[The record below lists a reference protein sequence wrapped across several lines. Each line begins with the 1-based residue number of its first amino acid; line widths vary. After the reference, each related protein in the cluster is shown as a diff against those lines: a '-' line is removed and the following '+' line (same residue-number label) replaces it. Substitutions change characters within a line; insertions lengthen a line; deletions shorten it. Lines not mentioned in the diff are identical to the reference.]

1 MLTNNYSLKIIKNMF
16 LEIVTP
22 EAILFS
28 SEVDSLSAP
37 GINGE
42 FQLLNNH
49 APVVS
54 ILKEGIVKIYVHTQE
69 QIELNNLNALL
80 VVDATDDKILTLEI
94 KSGTLELN
102 DNKAIILAD

>member
-1 MLTNNYSLKIIKNMF
+1 MF
-16 LEIVTP
+16 LEILTP

-28 SEVDSLSAP
+28 SEVDSISVP

-42 FQLLNNH
+42 FQMLNNH

-54 ILKEGIVKIYVHTQE
+54 VLKAGEVKIQASNYTIKEKYQ
-69 QIELNNLNALL
+69 NKFSKS
-80 VVDATDDKILTLEI
+80 TDGKLSLTI
-94 KSGTLELN
+94 NSGTLELN

>member
-1 MLTNNYSLKIIKNMF
+1 MY

-28 SEVDSLSAP
+28 SEIDSMSVP
-37 GINGE
+37 GVNGE
-42 FQLLNNH
+42 FQMLNNH

-54 ILKEGIVKIYVHTQE
+54 NLREGTIKIHIHNQTNL
-69 QIELNNLNALL
+69 ELDDLSGKL
-80 VVDATDDKILTLEI
+80 VPDSADDKILTLLI
-94 KSGTLELN
+94 NSGTLELN

>member
-1 MLTNNYSLKIIKNMF
+1 MF

-28 SEVDSLSAP
+28 SEIHSVLVP

-42 FQLLNNH
+42 FQMLNNH

-54 ILKEGIVKIYVHTQE
+54 VLKDG
-69 QIELNNLNALL
+69 
-80 VVDATDDKILTLEI
+80 EI
-94 KSGTLELN
+94 KIEASNFNIDAKFEDKFAKDADGKMSFSINSGTLELN
-102 DNKAIILAD
+102 DNKVIILAD

>member
-1 MLTNNYSLKIIKNMF
+1 MF

-28 SEVDSLSAP
+28 SEVTSVAAP

-42 FQLLNNH
+42 FQMLNNH

-54 ILKEGIVKIYVHTQE
+54 ILSKGTVKI
-69 QIELNNLNALL
+69 LADNNA
-80 VVDATDDKILTLEI
+80 VDDKYADKFTKSSDGRLAFEI
-94 KSGTLELN
+94 NSGTLEMK
-102 DNKAIILAD
+102 DNKVIILAD

>member
-1 MLTNNYSLKIIKNMF
+1 MY

-42 FQLLNNH
+42 FQMMNNH
-49 APVVS
+49 APIVS
-54 ILKEGIVKIYVHTQE
+54 ILKEGTVKIHVHTQE
-69 QIELNNLNALL
+69 HLEFNELSGHFQTL
-80 VVDATDDKILTLEI
+80 VDDDKVLTLAI

-102 DNKAIILAD
+102 DNKVIILAD

>member
-1 MLTNNYSLKIIKNMF
+1 MF

-28 SEVDSLSAP
+28 SEVDSVSVP
-37 GINGE
+37 GIDGE

-49 APVVS
+49 ASIVS
-54 ILKEGIVKIYVHTQE
+54 VLKAGTIKVHLHTQE
-69 QIELNNLNALL
+69 RLELNTLRGKLIPHA
-80 VVDATDDKILTLEI
+80 DDDSVLTLGI
-94 KSGTLELN
+94 NSGTLELK

>member
-1 MLTNNYSLKIIKNMF
+1 MY

-28 SEVDSLSAP
+28 SEVDSLTVP
-37 GINGE
+37 GENGE
-42 FQLLNNH
+42 FQMLNNH

-54 ILKEGIVKIYVHTQE
+54 NLKEGTIKIHIHSQTNFKLDD
-69 QIELNNLNALL
+69 LNDKLITDD
-80 VVDATDDKILTLEI
+80 VDDKILTLLI
-94 KSGTLELN
+94 NSGTLELN

>member
-1 MLTNNYSLKIIKNMF
+1 MF

-28 SEVDSLSAP
+28 SEVDSVSVP

-42 FQLLNNH
+42 FQMLNNH
-49 APVVS
+49 APIVS
-54 ILKEGIVKIYVHTQE
+54 ILKEGTVKIHVHTQE
-69 QIELNNLNALL
+69 HLELDELSGKL
-80 VVDATDDKILTLEI
+80 VPHADDEKVLTLAI
-94 KSGTLELN
+94 NSGTLEMN

>member
-1 MLTNNYSLKIIKNMF
+1 MF

-28 SEVDSLSAP
+28 SEVDSFSVP

-42 FQLLNNH
+42 FQMLNNH

-54 ILKEGIVKIYVHTQE
+54 ILREGTVKVHVHSQE
-69 QIELNNLNALL
+69 LS
-80 VVDATDDKILTLEI
+80 ATDIRSGHLETDTEDDKILLLSIT
-94 KSGTLELN
+94 SGTLELN

>member
-1 MLTNNYSLKIIKNMF
+1 MY

-28 SEVDSLSAP
+28 SEVDSLTVP
-37 GINGE
+37 GENGE
-42 FQLLNNH
+42 FQMLNNH

-54 ILKEGIVKIYVHTQE
+54 NLKEGTIKIHLHSQTNFKLDD
-69 QIELNNLNALL
+69 LNDKLITDD
-80 VVDATDDKILTLEI
+80 VDDKILTLLI
-94 KSGTLELN
+94 NSGTLELN

>member
-1 MLTNNYSLKIIKNMF
+1 MY

-28 SEVDSLSAP
+28 SEVDSLTVP
-37 GINGE
+37 GENGE
-42 FQLLNNH
+42 FQMLNNH

-54 ILKEGIVKIYVHTQE
+54 NLKEGTIKIHIHSQTNLKLD
-69 QIELNNLNALL
+69 ELDGKLIK
-80 VVDATDDKILTLEI
+80 DAVDDKILTLLI
-94 KSGTLELN
+94 NSGTLELN